1 MQTAA
6 LTPGE
11 VLDELLLVA
20 TFEVEAANVGT
31 RRNLVGADT
40 QLVGTIGDLLEHGL
54 AAVQVFTALVNTGQ
68 LHGFTDLD
76 AARVRLFL
84 AHQHAEQ
91 GRLTGTVTTDHADDG
106 TFRHGERQVVD
117 QHAVAI
123 TFGNVLELDDL
134 VTQARTGRDVDLV
147 GFAALLEFLRLHF
160 FKALQTG
167 LGFGLA
173 GLGAFAHPLQF
184 LFHGLLVGALLLGF
198 LRQTV
203 RLGLQP
209 ARVVAFVRDAGA
221 AVQFQDPAGNVVEEV
236 TVVGNRYHGAREVVQ
251 EALQPG
257 HRVGVQVVG
266 RFVQQQHVGRRQQQ
280 AAQRH
285 AALLATGEVLDLR
298 FPGRQA
304 QGVGGDF
311 QLTLEVVAVAGLE
324 DGFELGLFG
333 GELVEVGIRL
343 GVGSVDLVQARL
355 GVLDHADRFLD
366 HFTHGLGWVQLRFLW
381 QVTHVD
387 VGHRTGFAV
396 EFLVDA
402 RHDPQQ
408 GRFTG
413 AVQAEHADLGARE
426 ERQGNVLE
434 NFPLRRHDLAQPMHG
449 VDVLSQNQAL

>member
-1 MQTAA
+1 M
-6 LTPGE
+6 
-11 VLDELLLVA
+11 
-20 TFEVEAANVGT
+20 
-31 RRNLVGADT
+31 
-40 QLVGTIGDLLEHGL
+40 
-54 AAVQVFTALVNTGQ
+54 
-68 LHGFTDLD
+68 
-76 AARVRLFL
+76 FL

-91 GRLTGTVTTDHADDG
+91 GRLTGTVTTDHTDDG
-106 TFRHGERQVVD
+106 AFRHGERQVVD
-117 QHAVAI
+117 QHAVAVAL
-123 TFGNVLELDDL
+123 GDVLELDDL
-134 VTQARTGRDVDLV
+134 VAQARTGRDVDLV

-167 LGFGLA
+167 LGLGLA
-173 GLGAFAHPLQF
+173 GLGAFAHPFQF

-198 LRQTV
+198 LRQA
-203 RLGLQP
+203 LGLGFQP
-209 ARVVAFVRDAGA
+209 ARVVAFVRDTGA
-221 AVQFQDPAGNVVEEV
+221 AVQFQDPASDVVEEV
-236 TVVGNRYHGAREVVQ
+236 TVVGNGYHGAREVVQ

-266 RFVQQQHVGRRQQQ
+266 RFVQQQHVGGRQQQ
-280 AAQRH
+280 AAQGH
-285 AALLATGEVLDLR
+285 AALLTTGQVLDACV
-298 FPGRQA
+298 PGRQA
-304 QGVGGDF
+304 QGVGGNV
-311 QLTLEVVAVAGLE
+311 QLALQVVAVGGLQ
-324 DGFELGLFG
+324 DGFQLGLLG
-333 GELVEVGIRL
+333 GQLVEVGIRF
-343 GVGSVDLVQARL
+343 GVGRVDLVQARL

-366 HFTHGLGWVQLRFLW
+366 HFTHGLARIELRLLR
-381 QVTHVD
+381 QVADVD